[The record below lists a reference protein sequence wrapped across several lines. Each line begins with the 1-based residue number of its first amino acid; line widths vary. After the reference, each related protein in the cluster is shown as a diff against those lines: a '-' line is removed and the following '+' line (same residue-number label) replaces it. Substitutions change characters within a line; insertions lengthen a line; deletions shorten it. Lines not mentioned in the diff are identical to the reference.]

1 MTKAG
6 GAVVLETASGYP
18 AVLQTGTK
26 VGILF

>member
-18 AVLQTGTK
+18 AAPETVTK